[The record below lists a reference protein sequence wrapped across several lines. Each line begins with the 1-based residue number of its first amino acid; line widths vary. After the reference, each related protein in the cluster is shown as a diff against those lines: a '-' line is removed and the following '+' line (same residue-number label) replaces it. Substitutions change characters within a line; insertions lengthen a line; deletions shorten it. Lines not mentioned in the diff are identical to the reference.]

1 MKKYLA
7 FLLAVFMLLG
17 MMSVASAADG
27 TYSATVSGM
36 HGPLTVEVTLAGDR
50 IEKVEL
56 VDNVETPG
64 LIDWPASIVT
74 ADIVENQSLDVDV
87 VSGVTISSRAI
98 IRATEEAL
106 KTAGVDVEPL
116 KAKRERVPNQDAEYE
131 ADVVIVGEP
140 GHPEV
145 VATLG
150 HAPGAHIISAPEDVA
165 YASLGDRVG
174 IVVQTTLTESTLNAV
189 VDAIDDETREVKL
202 VNTICEATALR
213 QAAASDLAR
222 TSDAMVVIGG
232 RNSANTT
239 HLAEICAA
247 ICPRTFHIEN
257 AEELDPDWFSGA
269 SAIGVTAGAST
280 PSSQIDSVVKALE
293 QLP

>member
-1 MKKYLA
+1 M
-7 FLLAVFMLLG
+7 
-17 MMSVASAADG
+17 
-27 TYSATVSGM
+27 
-36 HGPLTVEVTLAGDR
+36 
-50 IEKVEL
+50 
-56 VDNVETPG
+56 
-64 LIDWPASIVT
+64 
-74 ADIVENQSLDVDV
+74 
-87 VSGVTISSRAI
+87 
-98 IRATEEAL
+98 
-106 KTAGVDVEPL
+106 
-116 KAKRERVPNQDAEYE
+116 
-131 ADVVIVGEP
+131 GEP

-189 VDAIDDETREVKL
+189 VDAIDDGTREVKL

>member
-1 MKKYLA
+1 MAEVRVAEHAGACYGVERALQLA
-7 FLLAVFMLLG
+7 WDAVDSFEWEIFTL
-17 MMSVASAADG
+17 
-27 TYSATVSGM
+27 
-36 HGPLTVEVTLAGDR
+36 GPLIHNPRVVAGL
-50 IEKVEL
+50 EAM
-56 VDNVETPG
+56 G
-64 LIDWPASIVT
+64 AH
-74 ADIVENQSLDVDV
+74 V
-87 VSGVTISSRAI
+87 VSRVDDAAGGTLILRTHGVSPHEEQRAREVCTKVI
-98 IRATEEAL
+98 DATCPFVKRVHIE
-106 KTAGVDVEPL
+106 VERL
-116 KAKRERVPNQDAEYE
+116 RRDGYE
-131 ADVVIVGEP
+131 VVIVGEP

-189 VDAIDDETREVKL
+189 VDAIDDGTREVKL

-280 PSSQIDSVVKALE
+280 AASQIDSVVKALE